1 MSTYVTAVPA
11 YGRDY
16 KSAKAVKEAWNA
28 GQDFRIAS
36 FHESGYINKEDWETY
51 GEGRKLSIRYN
62 NLRSTVNI

>member
-28 GQDFRIAS
+28 GRDFRIQS
-36 FHESGYINKEDWETY
+36 YNESGYVNKEDWAIY
-51 GEGRKLSIRYN
+51 GVGRKLSIRYN
-62 NLRSTVNI
+62 NLRSVVNI